1 MHDVVLAPETKT
13 ALEVLAGWAADRRLY
28 LAGGTGCAL
37 QLGHRMS
44 QDLDFF
50 TPGTIEPSEIQNTL
64 WPRGEAIADH
74 TDSGTWVGRFSG
86 VKAGFFHYPYP
97 MIGAFRTFLGVQ
109 IASLEDI
116 GCMKIEAIAGRGKK
130 RDFIDLYF
138 ILKNLGFDLEEL
150 VGLFRRKYGGE
161 HRNMIHVLKSLVY
174 FDDAETDPDP
184 RMLVEYSWLGTKQ
197 FISGA
202 VKRMSVF

>member
-1 MHDVVLAPETKT
+1 MHDVVLTPETN
-13 ALEVLAGWAADRRLY
+13 ASLEVLADWAASHRLY

-50 TPGTIEPSEIQNTL
+50 TPEIIDPFDIQNAL
-64 WPRGEAIADH
+64 RPRGEAIADT
-74 TDSGTWVGRFSG
+74 TDSGTWVGRFAG
-86 VKAGFFHYPYP
+86 VKTGFFHYPYP
-97 MIGAFRTFLGVQ
+97 MICAFQTFLGVQ

-116 GCMKIEAIAGRGKK
+116 GCMKIEAIAGSGKK
-130 RDFIDLYF
+130 RDFVDLYF
-138 ILKNLGFDLEEL
+138 ILKNFGFDLEEL

-184 RMLVEYSWLGTKQ
+184 RMLVEFSWLEAKR

-202 VKRMSVF
+202 VKKIPIG